1 MIAPP
6 ETQRTRS
13 LGDGIGGTAFGLL
26 DFPKPPCSLC
36 LCGNFLPSSAPSPYL
51 RALLLTGGAAD
62 GGEMHHFFFGRL
74 GPGKFAAQSA
84 VTHDQDA
91 ICQGQHFWKI
101 T

>member
-1 MIAPP
+1 LHHREHRVWKTDLLEQILDGWIFRNLRVLCVSVVNNSPP
-6 ETQRTRS
+6 R
-13 LGDGIGGTAFGLL
+13 
-26 DFPKPPCSLC
+26 PPAVPLC
-36 LCGNFLPSSAPSPYL
+36 P
-51 RALLLTGGAAD
+51 LLTGGAAD

-74 GPGKFAAQSA
+74 GPGKFAAQFA